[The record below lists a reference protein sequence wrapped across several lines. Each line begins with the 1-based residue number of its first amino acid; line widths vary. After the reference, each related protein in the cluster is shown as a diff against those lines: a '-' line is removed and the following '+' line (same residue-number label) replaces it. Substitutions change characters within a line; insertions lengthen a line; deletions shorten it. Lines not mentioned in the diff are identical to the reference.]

1 MRTIYTNAAVYTG
14 GPQRARAFVVEDG
27 RFTYAGSEAG
37 ALALRGPG
45 DRLVDLG
52 GQFVCSGFNDSH
64 MHLLEYGYILQ
75 MPPLAQHSG
84 SLGDMLDCMRSFLAA
99 HPRADGAWLVGRGWN
114 QDLFAGTQRMP
125 DRYDLDQVSTEIPV
139 CAVRACGHC
148 LVVNSRAL
156 ALLGVTGAT
165 PQPAG
170 GRIGMRDGVP
180 DGRFFDNAMDPVY
193 AAIPAPDKAGLKA
206 MLRAACRA
214 LNARGV
220 TSSQSDDYSVF
231 RAVAPAVVDEAYRE
245 LAAEGALTV
254 RVNEQCNFATLDEL
268 RAFAEGGGRTGRG
281 GSLYRTGP
289 VKIIGDGALGA
300 RTALLSRPY
309 ADAPGVTGLPLY
321 SREALA
327 AMIGYAHAHGLQTA
341 THAIGDACL
350 DWVLDALEA
359 AMAAYPRPDCRHGI
373 VHCQITRPDQL
384 ERIARLGLHVYA
396 QSIFLD
402 YDIQIVEARVGPALA
417 ATSYSWK
424 TLLER
429 GVTVSNGSDC
439 PVEQPDVL
447 AGIQCAVTRRT
458 LAGRGPYLP
467 QQAFTLAEA
476 LDSYTIAGARA
487 SFEEG
492 CKGRIAPGYLAD
504 FVVLGQDPFAA
515 APEALHS
522 IPVRATYLGG
532 RQVYAAE
539 GAEG

>member
-114 QDLFAGTQRMP
+114 QDLFADTRRMP
-125 DRYDLDQVSTEIPV
+125 DRYDLDQVSAEIPV

-268 RAFAEGGGRTGRG
+268 RAFAEGGGRTGQG
-281 GSLYRTGP
+281 DSLYRTGP

-359 AMAAYPRPDCRHGI
+359 AMAAHPRPDCRHGI

-458 LAGRGPYLP
+458 LAGRGPYLL

-532 RQVYAAE
+532 RRVYAAE
-539 GAEG
+539 G

>member
-84 SLGDMLDCMRSFLAA
+84 SLAGMLECMRSFLAA

-114 QDLFAGTQRMP
+114 QDLFADTRRMP

-268 RAFAEGGGRTGRG
+268 RAFAEGGGRTGQG
-281 GSLYRTGP
+281 DSLYRTGP

-321 SREALA
+321 SRETLA

-359 AMAAYPRPDCRHGI
+359 AMAAHPRPDCRHGI

-402 YDIQIVEARVGPALA
+402 YDIQIVEARVGPELA
-417 ATSYSWK
+417 ASSYSWK

-458 LAGRGPYLP
+458 LAGRGPYLL